1 MNEINEPPTALIQ
14 DAGMSDIQR
23 DAIIEKWRQYLQ
35 KQSVI
40 KVFDGEKLA
49 GYDPGVEFAV
59 HFPKSSMH
67 MHDFKEGIM
76 SATAEARFFEDGH
89 VEIEGIEHDIVRKN
103 FDQAWSEVY
112 RRCTGKD
119 LEFLLTAK
127 LPEEAIVEDLEKK
140 VETILE
146 KLEAWKSVF
155 QKIPVVFKVKIVEDY
170 EYGNLLEFLI
180 FKNASFLIN
189 RENWDGFDAYKLR
202 STGFVEYANYSQGES
217 DLVYEKW
224 VDKNSDRKEEES
236 LPEFYQAVLDL
247 NDRYL
252 NAVPDAPVG
261 N

>member
-67 MHDFKEGIM
+67 VHDFKEGIM
-76 SATAEARFFEDGH
+76 SATAEARFFGNGN

-140 VETILE
+140 VETFLE
-146 KLEAWKSVF
+146 KLEAWKIAF
-155 QKIPVVFKVKIVEDY
+155 KKIPVVFDLEILEDN
-170 EYGNLLEFLI
+170 EYGNLMEIRLFT
-180 FKNASFLIN
+180 NGSFMLN
-189 RENWDGFDAYKLR
+189 REGCEAIDDYKLR